1 MLRNSLKREDVLK
14 KRRDI
19 TSNTNQQMHLTIGP
33 ITCSIEGLTEE
44 EIPLNSRQFQTKGQ
58 EADICYTFHE
68 VEELPAPDEHWAR
81 IFERPDIQVF
91 QHGALE
97 ARKLAV
103 GTMQAAY
110 ALYQERD
117 ERTIDIYYL
126 NTIKSQLLIDTIF
139 VSCLALER
147 HFAKK
152 DAYILHCCFTHH
164 HGQAILFSGPSGIG
178 KSTHAE
184 LWCRHIENTH
194 VVNGDRCLI
203 YKDKEGRYWA
213 GAWPVCGSSQI
224 CLTEAYPLKAIV
236 FMGQAP
242 HNEVVPVRPMQ
253 LFKHLSSQVT
263 INWWNKAQ
271 AGQALDSLQ
280 HMLGKVNMC
289 NYACNLTPEAPKYL
303 YNYLREKEWIS

>member
-1 MLRNSLKREDVLK
+1 
-14 KRRDI
+14 
-19 TSNTNQQMHLTIGP
+19 MHLTIGP

-44 EIPLNSRQFQTKGQ
+44 EIPLNSRQFQTEGQ
-58 EADICYTFHE
+58 EADICYAFHE
-68 VEELPAPDEHWAR
+68 VEELPTPDEHWAQ

-91 QHGALE
+91 QSGELE

-117 ERTIDIYYL
+117 ERSIDIYYL

-184 LWCRHIENTH
+184 LWCRHIEDTH

-203 YKDKEGRYWA
+203 YKDKEGKYWA

-253 LFKHLSSQVT
+253 LFKQLSSQVT
-263 INWWNKAQ
+263 INWWNKSQ

-303 YNYLREKEWIS
+303 NNYLREKEWIS

>member
-1 MLRNSLKREDVLK
+1 
-14 KRRDI
+14 
-19 TSNTNQQMHLTIGP
+19 MHLTIGP

-44 EIPLNSRQFQTKGQ
+44 EIPLNSQQFQTVGQ

-253 LFKHLSSQVT
+253 LFKQLSSQVT